1 MIQRARPHTD
11 GYLLV
16 SALLAMTLL
25 MLLGT
30 AYITSS
36 INSPR
41 TANANASS
49 LSGFMA
55 AEGGLNMR
63 AAEIRAQFVNFD
75 RPSGVSPA
83 SAAEC
88 PGGGSG
94 DFQCKTYTLG
104 PQTVQT
110 YVYETTR
117 KDAAGNLVESGTVS
131 PGETYAGL
139 NYQQYAYR
147 VISSAG
153 QGGVTTANVE
163 MEFQSRLVP
172 MFQFAAFYADDL
184 EINPGPDMTLNG
196 RVHTN
201 GALYLSPG
209 AKLNITGQTTAGQD
223 IHRTRKDGARPC
235 NAGTLIFAGTTA
247 PGCGNAILTPAQ
259 LAAFKGTV
267 SARQPAL
274 TVPPLGSLAPDR
286 ANTGSNEAWSKADVR
301 IVMSP
306 LGVVTVQRADGVP
319 DLSAT
324 LALQGC
330 AGSVTMSSTFYDA
343 REKRNI
349 TMMDVD
355 QARVTKCIQESK
367 KFTAADGKVLAMDDK
382 SGGGLALHFSVSP
395 EPLAGS
401 ADQNKYGVR
410 ILNGAQLGPVGGPSP
425 KGLTVATNQP
435 LYVQGDYNVTNP
447 VPASLMGDT
456 MNVLSKGWN
465 DTKKTSASTSLATA
479 APTEVR
485 AAFLA
490 GTDKTVNSSYN
501 GGLENYPR
509 FHENW
514 GGVKFKYTGS
524 FVSLGTPLK
533 ARGAWGQANVYGAPT
548 RDWSYDESFNSAS
561 NLPPLTPRFVYLR
574 QLFFARE
581 Y

>member
-1 MIQRARPHTD
+1 MIQPARPHTD
-11 GYLLV
+11 GYLLI

-30 AYITSS
+30 AYIMSS
-36 INSPR
+36 LNSPR
-41 TANANASS
+41 TSSANAAG

-83 SAAEC
+83 SAAQC

-117 KDAAGNLVESGTVS
+117 KDASGNLVESGTVS

-153 QGGVTTANVE
+153 QGGATSANVE

-201 GALYLSPG
+201 GELYLSPG
-209 AKLNITGQTTAGQD
+209 AQLNITGQTTAGKD
-223 IHRTRKDGARPC
+223 IHRTRKDGAQPC
-235 NAGTLIFAGTTA
+235 NAGTLIFAGKTA
-247 PGCGNAILTPAQ
+247 PGCGNPVLTPAQ

-286 ANTGSNEAWSKADVR
+286 SGSGNNEAWAKADVR

-306 LGVVTVQRADGVP
+306 LGVMTVQRPDGLTDVT
-319 DLSAT
+319 AT
-324 LALQGC
+324 TALLGC
-330 AGSVTMSSTFYDA
+330 AGSVSMNTSFYDA

-349 TMMDVD
+349 TMMNVD
-355 QARVTKCIQESK
+355 QALLMKCIQDSK

-395 EPLAGS
+395 EPLTGTS
-401 ADQNKYGVR
+401 DQNKYGVR
-410 ILNGAQLGPVGGPSP
+410 ISNGAQLGPVGGPSP
-425 KGLTVATNQP
+425 KGLTIATNQP
-435 LYVQGDYNVTNP
+435 LYVQGSYNVSNP

-456 MNVLSKGWN
+456 MNVLSNSWN
-465 DTKKTSASTSLATA
+465 DTKKTSASTSLAA
-479 APTEVR
+479 AAQTEVR

-490 GTDKTVNSSYN
+490 GTDRTAGSSYN

-524 FVSLGTPLK
+524 FVSLGAPLK
-533 ARGAWGQANVYGAPT
+533 SRGAWGQANVYGAPT

-574 QLFFARE
+574 QLFFARD